1 METEK
6 RQYHAA
12 LKRPAHGSEQ
22 PLNWIYV
29 GMVSLVAAI
38 GGLLFGFD
46 TGVISGTI
54 GGVVKEF
61 NLNAWQE
68 GFAVSNLIVACI
80 FGSVL
85 TGPLTDRF
93 GRKRMLLLAGILFT
107 LSAVLSGLPRHYWQL
122 LVARFIG
129 GLGVGIASVLSPIYI
144 AELAPASVRGILV
157 SVNQLAIVV
166 GILLTYTNNWLL
178 VGISDNDWR
187 WMFGAEAVPALLF
200 TLAIVFIPESPR
212 WLAKS
217 SQDDRARDVFRKIG
231 GDDYA
236 CCEIE
241 RVRKGL
247 EKEEGGLFELLNPRL
262 RVLLFVGFSLAIF
275 ANATGINVIIYYG
288 TEIFK
293 MAGFVKEATS
303 FKAQMMIGFTNLLFT
318 FAGMALIDRAGR
330 RVLHILAYGLMT
342 LSMFCLGLMFNMKDI
357 APVWMVI
364 PVVTY
369 VASFACGVG
378 VVIWV
383 YLSEMFPNKIRGAA
397 MGIATMLI
405 WIANFAVTQFFPIL
419 RDKMGG
425 SVFFLFTGLSLIAFL
440 FALLMMRETKGLHLE
455 EVEAAFES
463 RAP

>member
-1 METEK
+1 MI
-6 RQYHAA
+6 HN
-12 LKRPAHGSEQ
+12 EQ
-22 PLNWIYV
+22 RANWTYV
-29 GMVSLVAAI
+29 GIVSFVAAI

-46 TGVISGTI
+46 TGVIAGTL
-54 GGVVKEF
+54 GGVVEDF

-68 GFAVSNLIVACI
+68 GFAVSNLIIACI

-107 LSAVLSGLPRHYWQL
+107 LSAVLSSLPQYYWQL
-122 LVARFIG
+122 IVARFIG

-166 GILLTYTNNWLL
+166 GILLTYISNWLL
-178 VGISDNDWR
+178 VGMSENDWR
-187 WMFGAEAVPALLF
+187 WMFGLEAIPAFLF
-200 TLAIVFIPESPR
+200 TLALLFIPESPR
-212 WLAKS
+212 WLSKNN
-217 SQDDRARDVFRKIG
+217 QDDKARDVFRKIA

-236 CCEIE
+236 RYEME
-241 RVRKGL
+241 WVKKGL
-247 EKEEGGLFELLNPRL
+247 EQEEGGLIELLNPRL

-275 ANATGINVIIYYG
+275 ANATGINVVIYYG

-293 MAGFVKEATS
+293 MAGFVEKATS
-303 FKAQMMIGFTNLLFT
+303 FKAQTIIGLINLLFT

-330 RVLHILAYGLMT
+330 KVLHVFAYGLMT
-342 LSMFCLGLMFNMKDI
+342 LSMFSLGLMFNIKDI

-364 PVVTY
+364 PVMTY

-383 YLSEMFPNKIRGAA
+383 YLSELFPNKIRGAA

-405 WIANFAVTQFFPIL
+405 WVANFAVTQFFPIL

-425 SVFFLFTGLSLIAFL
+425 NVFFLFTGVSLIAFL
-440 FALLMMRETKGLHLE
+440 FALIMMRETKGLHLE
-455 EVEAAFES
+455 EIETVFKTRTDS
-463 RAP
+463 